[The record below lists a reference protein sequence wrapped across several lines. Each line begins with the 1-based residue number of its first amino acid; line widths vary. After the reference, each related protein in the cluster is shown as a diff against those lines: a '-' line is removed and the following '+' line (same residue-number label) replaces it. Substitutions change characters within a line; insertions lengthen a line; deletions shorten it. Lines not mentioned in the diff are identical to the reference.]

1 MAIIDLDQYKT
12 LAGITSTTQD
22 DRIEALIPVVQDD
35 VNAICNYDFAVNN
48 DWPVGMQIYTVQMI
62 GYLLA
67 TLGGTIGV
75 RSETQGGYSYTLG
88 DIGVNGYPVNI
99 EKGLAKWARV
109 SVKNPQNMT
118 QFRDRRLLALQ
129 TLSEGHVVYGV
140 PGVPIP

>member
-1 MAIIDLDQYKT
+1 MIIDLDQYKI

-35 VNAICNYDFAVNN
+35 VNAICNYDFSVEN
-48 DWPVGMQIYTVQMI
+48 DWPVGMQIYVVQMI

-75 RSETQGGYSYTLG
+75 KSETQGGYSYTLG

-99 EKGLAKWARV
+99 EKGLAKWSRV
-109 SVKNPQNMT
+109 SVKNPQIKS
-118 QFRDRRLLALQ
+118 QFRDRRTLALESIAKGEVIY
-129 TLSEGHVVYGV
+129 SE
-140 PGVPIP
+140 PGVPLL